1 MDKTKALINSPA
13 VPAALVVTATIMVLL
28 TPAEATIGNGIKIV
42 AIHVALI
49 WSGLAG
55 LIVAGVLGAVTIFQP
70 RANLS
75 VLVENIALV
84 SLVIFALGVG
94 TSLVA
99 EIVNWGGIAWNE
111 PRTRSNLNLL
121 AFTLIAQV
129 VASWLAYPQIRGLLH
144 LIVAIALVWSTAVT
158 ELQLHP
164 SGAVTSST
172 SNTIQSAFYGLTLL
186 CLLIGLWFIWQ
197 LQRRQSTIT

>member
-1 MDKTKALINSPA
+1 MVQTRLLLRSW
-13 VPAALVVTATIMVLL
+13 ATPIVLL
-28 TPAEATIGNGIKIV
+28 LAAAIIVLITPAEATIGSGIRIV

-49 WSGLAG
+49 WAGMLGLILAG
-55 LIVAGVLGAVTIFQP
+55 ILGAYNMMRP
-70 RANLS
+70 RVNLTRLLKS
-75 VLVENIALV
+75 VALV
-84 SLVIFALGVG
+84 SLIVFALGVG

-121 AFTLIAQV
+121 AFALIAQI
-129 VASWLAYPQIRGLLH
+129 VAGWLAHSRVRGLLH
-144 LIVAIALVWSTAVT
+144 LVVAVAIVWSTAVT

-172 SNTIQSAFYGLTLL
+172 SNAIQSAFYSLTLL
-186 CLLIGLWFIWQ
+186 CLLIGLWFVGM
-197 LQRRQSTIT
+197 LQRRQAAIP